1 MKKDSKIRG
10 SYPAKCT
17 AGYDLYVLYTSY
29 VLLGDVKHVS
39 VQIKVLLMYCINPE
53 GLWILGKFWDD
64 LCQTLNL

>member
-1 MKKDSKIRG
+1 MIAKFEGHILL
-10 SYPAKCT
+10 KCT

-29 VLLGDVKHVS
+29 VLLGDIKHAS
-39 VQIKVLLMYCINPE
+39 VQIKVLLMYCINQK

>member
-1 MKKDSKIRG
+1 M
-10 SYPAKCT
+10 
-17 AGYDLYVLYTSY
+17 
-29 VLLGDVKHVS
+29 GDVKHVS